1 MDKKCEIVQDL
12 LFGYKDNTLH
22 NESKK
27 LVEEHLKTCENCN
40 KIFQDLKEEENN
52 ISSEK
57 KEIDYL
63 KKVRKNINKKNKLLI
78 MVGIILII
86 VVAFNICIF
95 SYYYKEAG
103 KLQMF
108 LEDNITQEQMEEIE
122 NKVLEIDKNAN
133 IKYYTKEDGLN
144 EMKSKIENKELLS
157 GYENRK

>member
-1 MDKKCEIVQDL
+1 
-12 LFGYKDNTLH
+12 
-22 NESKK
+22 
-27 LVEEHLKTCENCN
+27 
-40 KIFQDLKEEENN
+40 
-52 ISSEK
+52 
-57 KEIDYL
+57 
-63 KKVRKNINKKNKLLI
+63 
-78 MVGIILII
+78 MVGIILTI
-86 VVAFNICIF
+86 VVVFNICIF

-108 LEDNITQEQMEEIE
+108 LEDNITQEQIEEIE

>member
-1 MDKKCEIVQDL
+1 
-12 LFGYKDNTLH
+12 
-22 NESKK
+22 
-27 LVEEHLKTCENCN
+27 
-40 KIFQDLKEEENN
+40 
-52 ISSEK
+52 
-57 KEIDYL
+57 
-63 KKVRKNINKKNKLLI
+63 
-78 MVGIILII
+78 MVGIILTI

-133 IKYYTKEDGLN
+133 IKYYTKEDSLN

>member
-22 NESKK
+22 NESQK

-40 KIFQDLKEEENN
+40 KIFQELKEEENN

-133 IKYYTKEDGLN
+133 IKYYTKEDSLN